1 MHHDPDDPFDRSEFF
16 ESPKQADDACPQPV
30 YPLVY
35 PVSPGW
41 KLALIALG
49 AAIAVLSVVAVL
61 YIGYSHKI
69 RDETGRLVLIGICAA
84 FFLLGA
90 YCIAVAYL
98 TRVTLLADALE
109 YQEPLRSMRVL
120 RSDITSY
127 RFRTA
132 RGITYLELLLSDTE
146 RIRRVGL
153 LFACDREF
161 AAWLAGL
168 TNADEEEY
176 QASYRE
182 IIEDDTLGDTPEERL
197 ARANIARRW
206 TVALSTISNLM
217 VVAVLFT
224 SHPVL
229 TVILLSLP
237 WLAIELA
244 RRYGAAVSAL
254 DGDSASLRG
263 NLFPALLMP
272 AIGLVIVALRMSNLE
287 DWIKIITPTFVA
299 GAVMLALL
307 TWVVPKMVRYPGKL
321 AVLGLCFSLYAAS
334 TLAIANLYFDN
345 TPPNDV
351 VLDVSGKFTR
361 DSRSGTHYY
370 LLVLPWG
377 TTKPAQEVNVN
388 DDFYQLI
395 QPGQEVCIHNHAGAF
410 GLPWYEVSEASSCS
424 RPFGGPG

>member
-1 MHHDPDDPFDRSEFF
+1 MHHEPDDPVDRSEFF
-16 ESPKQADDACPQPV
+16 ESLTQADDASPQPV

-35 PVSPGW
+35 RVSPGW

-49 AAIAVLSVVAVL
+49 LVIAVLSVAAVL

-69 RDETGRLVLIGICAA
+69 RDETGRLVLIGICVA

-90 YCIAVAYL
+90 YCIAVAFL
-98 TRVTLLADALE
+98 TRVTLHADALE
-109 YQEPLRSMRVL
+109 YHQPLRSMRVL
-120 RSDITSY
+120 RSEITCY

-132 RGITYLELLLSDTE
+132 RGITYLELLLSDAE
-146 RIRRVGL
+146 KMRRVGL

-168 TNADEEEY
+168 TDADEEQF
-176 QASYRE
+176 QAGYRE
-182 IIEDDTLGDTPEERL
+182 IIEDETLGNTPEERL
-197 ARANIARRW
+197 ARAHLAQRW
-206 TVALSTISNLM
+206 TVALSIISNLM
-217 VVAVLFT
+217 VVAALLT

-229 TVILLSLP
+229 TVILLALP

-244 RRYGAAVSAL
+244 RRFGAAVSVL
-254 DGDSASLRG
+254 DGDEASLRG
-263 NLFPALLMP
+263 NLFPVLLMP
-272 AIGLVIVALRMSNLE
+272 AIGLAIVALRMSNLE
-287 DWIKIITPTFVA
+287 DWIKIITPTLVA
-299 GAVMLALL
+299 GVAMLALL
-307 TWVVPKMVRYPGKL
+307 AWVVPKMVRYPAKL

-334 TLAIANLYFDN
+334 TLAIANVYFDN

-351 VLDVSGKFTR
+351 VLDVSGKFVR
-361 DSRSGTHYY
+361 DSRGGTHYY

-395 QPGQEVCIHNHAGAF
+395 QPGQEVCIHNHTGAF
-410 GLPWYEVSEASSCS
+410 GLPWYEVSKASSCS